1 MTAALSAN
9 GRRPGPPR
17 QTVDWAARQCQPN
30 PDTRL
35 LACDRRGCGAKYLD
49 DGPGRQAH
57 IAVFG
62 HSPRTD
68 EPATTESTEGES
80 TS

>member
-1 MTAALSAN
+1 MTAAPSAN
-9 GRRPGPPR
+9 GHRPGSPR
-17 QTVDWAARQCQPN
+17 QAVDWDAADYQRDPRT
-30 PDTRL
+30 PV

-80 TS
+80 T